1 MNSAYKAVALA
12 ALAAAANAQV
22 SSNTSLSGKYFFR
35 QVALLTGTT
44 ASGPASISQTE
55 SAWGTLTFD
64 GLGGFTVS
72 ASQLEGTTAPAALSG
87 AGTYTVNPGGFVTLS
102 NPLLPG
108 VTVNARLGA
117 DGVLVG
123 SSTEAGPNTFD
134 LLIAFH
140 GAVNAV
146 TNRTLTGPYWISS
159 LEFPN
164 GGAANVRDTNFK
176 LTADGQGAFGEATVT
191 GQANNLG
198 NTLLTQTVGPVSYLL
213 NSDGSGTI
221 TLPAAAGLNATT
233 QLIEGVETV
242 YVSQDGA
249 FFIGGSAAAGGHG
262 LIIGVQ
268 AFSGAPPS
276 IATNA
281 SWSGFYFAA
290 GLRYDTSSASLTA
303 VAGSVNATSQ
313 GAVWE
318 RRTRQSNGVTDATP
332 LLPYSLTADGSGTYT
347 ATQGRVDLASTGL
360 IFSSTGVDVAS
371 STSYEIYFGGSVLAQ
386 SGNAPG
392 PFLQPLGIFN
402 AASYAPPG
410 LPVSPG
416 GFVAMFGSGLAQGLA
431 QASTLPF
438 PILLGNVQVTV
449 NGLNAPLSAVSPTQI
464 NAVVPYGVTGPTAT
478 FVAINTTA
486 ASPMS
491 NAVTVPLAPTAPGVF
506 SLSANGLGEGA
517 IRHADSSLV
526 NQASPAAP
534 GEIVEVYLTGLGAVN
549 PPVPVGM
556 AAPGAPY
563 ALVTA
568 PVTVFVGG
576 VQVTNIQFQGLSPG
590 AASLYQLNIQIP
602 SNVGPGAQPLEVQ
615 TADGFTDIVDVWIAA
630 P

>member
-12 ALAAAANAQV
+12 ALATAANAQV
-22 SSNTSLSGKYFFR
+22 SGNTSLSGKYFFR
-35 QVALLTGTT
+35 QVALLTGTA
-44 ASGPASISQTE
+44 ASGPAAISQTE

-72 ASQLEGTTAPAALSG
+72 ASQLAGTASSTALSG
-87 AGTYTVNPGGFVTLS
+87 AGTYTVSPGGLVTLS

-117 DGVLVG
+117 DGVLMG

-146 TNRTLTGPYWISS
+146 TNRTLTGPYLISS

-176 LTADGQGAFGEATVT
+176 LAADGQGGFGEATVT

-221 TLPAAAGLNATT
+221 TFPAAAGLNAAT

-249 FFIGGSAAAGGHG
+249 FLIGGSTTAGGHG
-262 LIIGVQ
+262 LMIGVQ
-268 AFSGAPPS
+268 AFAGVAPS

-313 GAVWE
+313 GVVWE
-318 RRTRQSNGVTDATP
+318 RRTRQSNGVTDSTP
-332 LLPYSLTADGSGTYT
+332 LLTYSLTADGSGTYT
-347 ATQGRVDLASTGL
+347 STQGHVDLASSGL
-360 IFSSTGVDVAS
+360 IFSTSGVDVAS

-386 SGNAPG
+386 SGTGTG
-392 PFLQPLGIFN
+392 PFLEPLGIFN

-416 GFVAMFGSGLAQGLA
+416 GFVAMFGSGLAQGPV

-478 FVAINTTA
+478 FVAINATA

-506 SLSANGLGEGA
+506 SLSTNGLGEGA
-517 IRHADSSLV
+517 IRHADSSIV

-549 PPVPVGM
+549 PAVPDGA
-556 AAPGAPY
+556 AAPGKPY

-568 PVTVFVGG
+568 PVTVFVGA

-602 SNVGPGAQPLEVQ
+602 SHVGPGAQPLEVQ
-615 TADGFTDIVDVWIAA
+615 TANGYTSIATVWVAA